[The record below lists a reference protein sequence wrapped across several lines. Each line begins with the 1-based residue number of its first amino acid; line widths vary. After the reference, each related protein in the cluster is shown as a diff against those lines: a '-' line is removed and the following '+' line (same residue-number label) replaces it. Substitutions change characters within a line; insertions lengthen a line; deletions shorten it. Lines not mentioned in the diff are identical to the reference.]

1 MLELAGNPVTEETH
15 VDDMEFLMWLME
27 MNEAISDNEDDQAEL
42 NTLKAEIDGLVAEV
56 IVEIS
61 AAFGG
66 APPDVDEAKDKL
78 IRLRYYDNCK
88 RKIVELIDVE

>member
-27 MNEAISDNEDDQAEL
+27 MNEAISDNEGDQAALREL
-42 NTLKAEIDGLVAEV
+42 DAELDGLVADV
-56 IVEIS
+56 IAEIS
-61 AAFGG
+61 TAFGG
-66 APPDVDEAKDKL
+66 VADVDEAKDRL

-88 RKIVELIDVE
+88 RKIFELVEVD